1 MNTSNTSFDHNH
13 NVNVIQTIC
22 KLEDVIDTLTEI
34 YDTLTGEQYDKR
46 SHYQIEYI
54 YSLRSLT
61 NEIKKSMSDDFC
73 SLKYIDEKAGKL
85 IICAEE
91 FAKNDRD

>member
-1 MNTSNTSFDHNH
+1 MNTFDPGHS
-13 NVNVIQTIC
+13 VRLIQTIC
-22 KLEDVIDTLTEI
+22 KLEDIVNQFTEI
-34 YDTLTGEQYDKR
+34 YDTMTGEQYDKR